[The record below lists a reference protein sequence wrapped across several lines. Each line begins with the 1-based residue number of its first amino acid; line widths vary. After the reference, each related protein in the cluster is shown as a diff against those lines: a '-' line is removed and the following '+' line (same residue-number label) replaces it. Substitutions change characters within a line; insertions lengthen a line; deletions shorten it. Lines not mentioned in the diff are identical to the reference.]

1 MLMHC
6 FELDS
11 LWVTSLGQ
19 PIIAKQNFA
28 LGRQDFAP
36 GTAQVTPNSVA
47 GDHLRRPE
55 QPVDEKAELCWTSH
69 LELPPY
75 WNVMAEMRHHGRTKW
90 QMRILISFAL
100 FFKVVSISGKQRS
113 LGLKNWS
120 ALMIRPHARRGPA
133 DGVLSSNCK
142 THPDFL
148 REHSYPCLKNTMTK
162 IFILSRIFDIH

>member
-1 MLMHC
+1 MRAVGGRNMSMHC

-11 LWVTSLGQ
+11 PWVKSLGQ

-100 FFKVVSISGKQRS
+100 FFKVSFHKW
-113 LGLKNWS
+113 K
-120 ALMIRPHARRGPA
+120 
-133 DGVLSSNCK
+133 
-142 THPDFL
+142 
-148 REHSYPCLKNTMTK
+148 TK
-162 IFILSRIFDIH
+162 ITGSKKLIGANDLPPRQKRASGWSSLV